1 MNNLHLL
8 ISIII
13 FTQERLR
20 RWEDRETRRV
30 KDYEK
35 EREKEQKRLDDVERE
50 AKKIKE
56 FLEDYDDDR
65 DDPKYYKGS
74 KLEQRLAERNRELQK
89 DVEDRQREKEE
100 VEELRSQI
108 IKEGFKD
115 PSAELQRRLAEQ
127 ERFNNPAIFHHQQQR
142 RYEEVVLDA
151 DVPPHHVPET
161 TNGQF
166 ALGAPFMKDEPDFT
180 TRIER
185 GPPVVIL
192 EEDDDHHADHMHHGG
207 HSDNDDDGGHYDAAP
222 SPTYS
227 QNSNSNS
234 GFRYSFKSIYILVLV
249 FNFPQRKGM
258 QHR

>member
-1 MNNLHLL
+1 MVCVIYICIILL
-8 ISIII
+8 S
-13 FTQERLR
+13 QERLR

-35 EREKEQKRLDDVERE
+35 EREKEQKRLDDVDRE

-127 ERFNNPAIFHHQQQR
+127 ERFNNPAIFQQQR

-192 EEDDDHHADHMHHGG
+192 EEDDDHNDDHMHHGG
-207 HSDNDDDGGHYDAAP
+207 HSDHDDDGGHYDAAP

-234 GFRYSFKSIYILVLV
+234 GFRYETTFITLRVVLTFLNRSIL
-249 FNFPQRKGM
+249 KHM
-258 QHR
+258 